1 MKTERI
7 KRYTSH
13 VLVFS
18 TYNVFVIYMYVIY
31 RKDIGPEVVMWFLKS
46 SLIF

>member
-1 MKTERI
+1 MKTERT

-18 TYNVFVIYMYVIY
+18 TYNVFVIHVIY
-31 RKDIGPEVVMWFLKS
+31 RKDIGPEVVM
-46 SLIF
+46 